1 VADAIVEAG
10 ACGFKVAIR
19 ATKVS
24 EGILDGKLDLS
35 ISSPCQDVM
44 GLSKDLNGERSNRDF
59 FGKIDSNEVFKA
71 AAKHIRCADC
81 PVPAAI
87 LKVARVELGLALPKD
102 MSVKFRNR

>member
-1 VADAIVEAG
+1 VAEAIVEAG

-24 EGILDGKLDLS
+24 EGVLDGRLKLS

-44 GLSKDLNGERSNRDF
+44 ALSKDLSGERQNRDF
-59 FGKIDSNEVFKA
+59 FGKMDSNEVFKA
-71 AAKHIRCADC
+71 AAKQIKCADC

-87 LKVARVELGLALPKD
+87 LKVVRVELGLALPKD
-102 MSVKFRNR
+102 MSVKFRR